1 MNKLF
6 SYQRA
11 SRSLFWLVTAL
22 LAAFAYLSVQF
33 LHGQLMYLFLAFI
46 LFFQIY
52 FIVLRLHDINRSGWN
67 ALWFFVPIVGWG
79 ISIYYLTRKGQKG
92 QNYYGEIIH

>member
-1 MNKLF
+1 MHKIF

-11 SRSLFWLVTAL
+11 SRSLFWLVTL
-22 LAAFAYLSVQF
+22 VFNAFALLSVQF
-33 LHGQLMYLFLAFI
+33 LHGQLMYLFLGFI

-67 ALWFFVPIVGWG
+67 ALWLLIPIIGWG
-79 ISIYYLTRKGQKG
+79 ISLYYLTRKGQEG
-92 QNYYGEIIH
+92 HNYYGEIIQ